1 MNNTGTNEEDR
12 TWNGRQD
19 ATYHYLIMP
28 LLGYLSGI
36 KQNKSSILFLAN
48 ILVAWIF
55 LDTVVQKKRVIRC
68 SIQRWNYSLS
78 LKTKALMKQLI
89 SVLTAT
95 MIPLMP
101 TLFQC
106 LLLWKRM
113 VYSCYSIKINP
124 CQMYSWQDCMCASLQ
139 WKRT

>member
-55 LDTVVQKKRVIRC
+55 LDTVVQKKKSHKVF
-68 SIQRWNYSLS
+68 YTEMEL
-78 LKTKALMKQLI
+78 
-89 SVLTAT
+89 
-95 MIPLMP
+95 
-101 TLFQC
+101 
-106 LLLWKRM
+106 
-113 VYSCYSIKINP
+113 
-124 CQMYSWQDCMCASLQ
+124 
-139 WKRT
+139 